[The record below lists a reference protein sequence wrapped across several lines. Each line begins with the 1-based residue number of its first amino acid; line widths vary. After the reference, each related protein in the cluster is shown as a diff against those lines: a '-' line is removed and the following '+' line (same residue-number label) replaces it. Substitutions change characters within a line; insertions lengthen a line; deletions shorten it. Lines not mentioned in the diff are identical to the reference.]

1 MVMQLKGKLN
11 YCKAKNEG
19 RKIYYK
25 KCIIK
30 TNIKPEKNENKKD
43 YYIESIN
50 ALIEYMKKYEKN
62 PNEKQWDKYAIQNI
76 FLSSKTMGYLSEV
89 GFNTLCRNLRKQIN
103 KQKRT
108 E

>member
-1 MVMQLKGKLN
+1 MVMRLKGKLN
-11 YCKAKNEG
+11 YCKIKNEG

-25 KCIIK
+25 KCMIK
-30 TNIKPEKNENKKD
+30 TNIKLKENKKD
-43 YYIESIN
+43 YYAESIN

-62 PNEKQWDKYAIQNI
+62 PNEKQWNKYAIQNRY
-76 FLSSKTMGYLSEV
+76 LLSKTIGYLSKV